1 MLVSLI
7 SLFSLIL
14 LQGVINRYISCLVIP
29 LVYLIL
35 TSKSNLF
42 YLLVLSF
49 LYEIIYTNH
58 LFLFPFIIFVL
69 YKIKVL
75 FYKNY
80 QYNKFTNIL
89 LGILFIF
96 IYNIFI
102 YSYLVISKYQ
112 IFNLDIFFRL
122 NLKYILTNITI
133 ILLSIFISDIIK
145 GNMHIIKW

>member
-14 LQGVINRYISCLVIP
+14 LQGIINKYTSCLIIP
-29 LVYLIL
+29 LIYLIL
-35 TSKSNLF
+35 TSKHNLI

-49 LYEIIYTNH
+49 LYEIVYTNH
-58 LFLFPFIIFVL
+58 IFLVPFIIYLL
-69 YKIKVL
+69 YKLKIL

-80 QYNKFTNIL
+80 QYNPVTNIF
-89 LGILFIF
+89 LGIFFIF

-112 IFNLDIFFRL
+112 MFSLDIFFRL
-122 NLKYILTNITI
+122 NLKYILTNIVI
-133 ILLSIFISDIIK
+133 VLLVVFMADIIK
-145 GNMHIIKW
+145 NNKHIIKW

>member
-14 LQGVINRYISCLVIP
+14 LQGIINKYTSCLIIP
-29 LVYLIL
+29 LIYLIL
-35 TSKSNLF
+35 TSKHNLI

-49 LYEIIYTNH
+49 LYEIVYTNH
-58 LFLFPFIIFVL
+58 IFLVPFIIYLL
-69 YKIKVL
+69 YKLKIL

-80 QYNKFTNIL
+80 QYNPVTNVL
-89 LGILFIF
+89 LGIFFIF

-112 IFNLDIFFRL
+112 MFSLDIFFRL
-122 NLKYILTNITI
+122 NLKYILTNIVI
-133 ILLSIFISDIIK
+133 VLLVVFMADIIK
-145 GNMHIIKW
+145 NNKHIIKW